1 VLVGALVL
9 LVGQGVGQ
17 QVWLGALI
25 FLTGT
30 VATSAVTSMSALAAS
45 FYPTRARATGVAW
58 MLGIGRVGGVAG
70 ALVGAALMGL
80 GWQFGAV
87 FSLLAVPAVIA
98 AGGMVLMMRCVP
110 LDHASADENV
120 GAVAIE

>member
-1 VLVGALVL
+1 
-9 LVGQGVGQ
+9 
-17 QVWLGALI
+17 LI

-58 MLGIGRVGGVAG
+58 MLGIGRIGGVAG
-70 ALVGAALMGL
+70 ALVGAMLMGF

-87 FSLLAVPAVIA
+87 FSLLAVPAIIA
-98 AGGMVLMMRCVP
+98 ASGVYLMTRRRQAGEP
-110 LDHASADENV
+110 SAVEA
-120 GAVAIE
+120 GAAIVAE